1 MFKQKIL
8 VCVCVFVLSL
18 LFFLFL
24 FIILTY
30 IYIKKKENAKKQI
43 INPAEYIYFY
53 IYRLFVYTNKRK
65 QAFFR

>member
-1 MFKQKIL
+1 MR
-8 VCVCVFVLSL
+8 VRSLSS
-18 LFFLFL
+18 FFSLSVYYSHL
-24 FIILTY
+24 Y
-30 IYIKKKENAKKQI
+30 IHKKKKENAKKQI

>member
-1 MFKQKIL
+1 MR
-8 VCVCVFVLSL
+8 VRSLSS
-18 LFFLFL
+18 FFSLSVYYSHL
-24 FIILTY
+24 Y
-30 IYIKKKENAKKQI
+30 IHKKKENAKKQI